1 MRTLYLLCITLHL
14 VAAATW
20 LGGMLVFVLVLIP
33 ALRSESVRA
42 VAPALVQEIGLRVR
56 SVGWLSLVTL
66 ATTGVLQLAWR
77 GVSFADLRRPGPTGA
92 WERLLLAKLAL
103 FGVLVVL
110 QAVHDFRIGPR
121 AGRIAHERPGSP
133 EAERARRLAGWLGRT
148 SFALTLAIIG
158 LAVLLVRGLP

>member
-56 SVGWLSLVTL
+56 SVGWVSLVTL

-77 GVSFADLRRPGPTGA
+77 GVSFADLRRPGPSGA

-121 AGRIAHERPGSP
+121 AGRIARERPGSP

-148 SFALTLAIIG
+148 SFALTVGIIG
-158 LAVLLVRGLP
+158 LAVMLVRGLP

>member
-14 VAAATW
+14 LAAATW
-20 LGGMLVFVLVLIP
+20 LGGMLVFVLVLMP

-56 SVGWLSLVTL
+56 RVGWASLATL
-66 ATTGVLQLAWR
+66 AATGSLQLLWR
-77 GVSFADLRRPGPTGA
+77 GVSFSDLWSPGPTGN
-92 WERLLLAKLAL
+92 WERLLLAKLLL
-103 FGVLVVL
+103 FGVLVTL

-121 AGRIAHERPGSP
+121 AGRIARERPGSR
-133 EAERARRLAGWLGRT
+133 EAEQARRLAGWLGRT
-148 SFALTLAIIG
+148 SFALTVGIIG

>member
-14 VAAATW
+14 LAAATW
-20 LGGMLVFVLVLIP
+20 LGGMLVFVLVVMP

-42 VAPALVQEIGLRVR
+42 VAPALVHEIGLRVR
-56 SVGWLSLVTL
+56 RVGWASLLTL
-66 ATTGVLQLAWR
+66 AATGALQLAWR
-77 GVSFADLRRPGPTGA
+77 GVSFAELRAPGPSGA
-92 WERLLLAKLAL
+92 WQRLLLAKLAL
-103 FGVLVVL
+103 FALLVAL